1 MAGKE
6 GYIPA
11 LKFDFLTPVYDPAL
25 RWLMHEGE
33 IKESLIRQADIQAGQ
48 RVLDLGCGTGTL
60 TVLIKRLHP
69 EAEVV
74 GLDGDEQVLEIARA
88 KTKKAGVELTL
99 DQGMAYDLPYPDG
112 SFERVLSSLM
122 FHHLTTEN
130 KLLAL
135 LEAYRVLRPGGRLHM
150 IDFGVPQSLWAR
162 WISPLMAR
170 LEEAGDH
177 HKGLF
182 PTMIVAAGFEQVSVM
197 PSFSTI
203 FGALAFYQGRKPG

>member
-1 MAGKE
+1 MTGNE
-6 GYIPA
+6 PYIPA
-11 LKFDFLTPVYDPAL
+11 LRFNFLTPIYDPVL
-25 RWLMHEGE
+25 RWLMREGE
-33 IKESLIRQADIQAGQ
+33 IKESLVRQAEIHAGQ

-60 TVLIKRLHP
+60 TILIKRLHP
-69 EAEVV
+69 DAEVV
-74 GLDGDEQVLEIARA
+74 GLDGDAKVLKIARA
-88 KTKKAGVELTL
+88 KAKKAGVELTL
-99 DQGMAYDLPYPDG
+99 DEGMAYDLPYPDD

-150 IDFGVPQSLWAR
+150 IDFGVPGSLWTR
-162 WISPLMAR
+162 LISPVMAR

-182 PTMIVAAGFEQVSVM
+182 PTLIMAAGFEQVSSAA
-197 PSFSTI
+197 SFSTV
-203 FGALAFYQGRKPG
+203 FGALAFYQGRKPE